1 MAVRGRGASGW
12 TVSEDDDRT
21 KGGGCIAATDPSVRL
36 NCERCSSRREAMSAQ
51 TLIDASTGAES
62 GSPITEGMRTV

>member
-21 KGGGCIAATDPSVRL
+21 KGGGCIAGTDPSVRL
-36 NCERCSSRREAMSAQ
+36 NCERCSSRREAGAQGMAAPFGRAVQSARYEY
-51 TLIDASTGAES
+51 SS
-62 GSPITEGMRTV
+62 YS